1 MSQHSRT
8 FLSQVQKFN
17 KSSFVEM
24 LTQITFLAYYLMLG
38 FYAIINILL
47 LTQALQLRPVVQ
59 IAIAVG
65 CTLSAIMN
73 EYIDMMVTVERDSH
87 DEVVGAEARQRT
99 KKNLAYLPLFLL
111 VAFTSTSLALGH
123 YFLTT
128 YNMIWLQL
136 SDFPISRLLENS
148 YYTVFI
154 GSALV
159 GFGLTYI
166 NSFFKYINHV
176 LLPGHLPRHGST
188 TASKTSISPKP
199 SEKSKPKNQASPKTW
214 YTRLFST
221 FTNACNHFVTTT
233 QAACSALLNAY
244 LTNPVV
250 TAIGAI
256 TGAALY
262 GLGDF
267 SQMYGLLY
275 YLNVT
280 NIMVIA
286 PHYAVGLSVAFAVNT
301 ILERNGIWGYNFN
314 HYVDLHAGENKNL
327 KKGVKSN
334 LFIRAIRFDHS
345 IRRFLANARLA
356 GVFTLNVL
364 GAFLHFKGG
373 FRLLGMATSAGY
385 YVSQRAQLHFQTRKG
400 EDAIVSESIKPEG
413 KKPQNIVSTHS
424 EDERQSL
431 LNQKHASA
439 SV

>member
-47 LTQALQLRPVVQ
+47 LTQALHLRPVVQ

-111 VAFTSTSLALGH
+111 VSFTSTSLALGH

-136 SDFPISRLLENS
+136 SEFPLSRLLENS

-176 LLPGHLPRHGST
+176 LLPGHLPKQGT
-188 TASKTSISPKP
+188 TVASRQAKPAKP
-199 SEKSKPKNQASPKTW
+199 SEKSQKKNDASPKTW

-221 FTNACNHFVTTT
+221 FTNACNHFITTT
-233 QAACSALLNAY
+233 QFACSALLNAY
-244 LTNPVV
+244 LTNPIV
-250 TAIGAI
+250 TAVGAI

-275 YLNVT
+275 YLNIS
-280 NIMVIA
+280 NIVVIA
-286 PHYAVGLSVAFAVNT
+286 PHYAIGLSIAFAANT

-314 HYVDLHAGENKNL
+314 HYVDMHASENKNL

-334 LFIRAIRFDHS
+334 LFIQAIKFDHS

-373 FRLLGMATSAGY
+373 LRLLGMATSAGY
-385 YVSQRAQLHFQTRKG
+385 YVSQRAQVHFQTRKG
-400 EDAIVSESIKPEG
+400 KDAVVSESIKPDAKEQPNIL
-413 KKPQNIVSTHS
+413 KPISPEN
-424 EDERQSL
+424 ERL
-431 LNQKHASA
+431 LDDKVANR
-439 SV
+439 VV